1 VSKAESKSSPTN
13 GTGRAP
19 REDAFTRA
27 LDLATSAQ
35 NCGVAALIPSLT
47 ETVQQ
52 IAARLATGEIIAP
65 NAVESDLHI
74 AAQSDQ
80 TGLRGMLSA
89 LIAILVIDQRQS
101 EGADRDTRVST
112 ELVLGVTSGLAGDLL
127 ADNGQ
132 LANLSRWLAA
142 GITAWDSGE
151 AQLTA
156 DALARR
162 ILRLVSSHGSEPLNT
177 ILGHLSST
185 ARVKDDLELLLG
197 RRRTTDANLSG
208 MTAPDGMLVV
218 LSSENFQSLR
228 EALYKNSFRQVE
240 GSPWPTATLDRQGS
254 KSFAELRPAAMD
266 LEPLLAPRTIE
277 AWAATMWKQQSELSD
292 LDADALD
299 ALCALYLNQAR
310 EADDTAVADVD
321 EILAM
326 RGLKPKRGGQG
337 RRGGY
342 EPEQRAEMLKALSHI
357 QNIWINI
364 AEVMVYEGAGKGRQ
378 AKRPVTKSLQSRP
391 FIITDRMGQIRLD
404 GYLEVERF
412 IFRPGKA
419 FAAFLFGSGRE
430 TGILFQKALQYD
442 PFRRK
447 WEKRLTRYIS
457 WHWRGASLNGDFAQ
471 TYQVQQLLDA
481 VGERINER
489 YPSKTRARLEQAL
502 EHLRVDRVL
511 AKWSYEGWV
520 PSTTFER
527 GWAESWLDATIVIDA
542 PEVIRTYYTQ
552 WRAAEPSLTEH
563 AASARETSDIGERIT
578 RHRKMLGLSQQQAAT
593 GLGIRQGYFS
603 KIERGKA
610 SPSPQLKRRI
620 EAWLMEAG

>member
-1 VSKAESKSSPTN
+1 MSKAEAQTATN
-13 GTGRAP
+13 EEPGLVP
-19 REDAFTRA
+19 PDDAFARA

-35 NCGVAALIPSLT
+35 NCSIAALIPTLT
-47 ETVQQ
+47 E
-52 IAARLATGEIIAP
+52 AARLIAERLAAGEAIQP
-65 NAVESDLHI
+65 SAVEADLHA
-74 AAQSDQ
+74 AAQTDQ
-80 TGLRGMLSA
+80 TGLRAMLSA
-89 LIAILVIDQRQS
+89 LIAVLVIDQRQG
-101 EGADRDTRVST
+101 EDRDKRVST
-112 ELVLGVTSGLAGDLL
+112 ELVLGVTSGLALDLL

-132 LANLSRWLAA
+132 LGNLSRWLAA
-142 GITAWDSGE
+142 GITAWNSGE
-151 AQLTA
+151 TQLTE

-162 ILRLVSSHGSEPLNT
+162 ILRLVSSHGSEPLNA

-185 ARVKDDLELLLG
+185 PRIKDDLEVLLG
-197 RRRTTDANLSG
+197 RRKPADGGLGG
-208 MTAPDGMLVV
+208 MAAPDGMLVV

-240 GSPWPTATLDRQGS
+240 GSPWPTATLDRQGA

-357 QNIWINI
+357 QNLWINI
-364 AEVMVYEGAGKGRQ
+364 AEVMVYEGTGRQ

-471 TYQVQQLLDA
+471 TYRVQQLLDA

-511 AKWSYEGWV
+511 AKWSYEGWIA
-520 PSTTFER
+520 SDTFER

-542 PEVIRTYYTQ
+542 PEVIRAYYTQ
-552 WRAAEPSLTEH
+552 WRNTEPLLVENPS
-563 AASARETSDIGERIT
+563 SARETSDIGVRIT
-578 RHRKMLGLSQQQAAT
+578 RHRKMLGLSQQQVAT

-610 SPSPQLKRRI
+610 SPSPQLTRRI
-620 EAWLMEAG
+620 EAWLLEAG